1 MIKRKAFQFRFKA
14 NSKVEMSMLKFAG
27 AMRFV
32 WNRALAL
39 QLERLEKG
47 EKLLSYSDLAALL
60 VEWKTQAETLWLNE
74 VPSQPLQQTLMNL
87 DRAIKDA
94 FNKKSPKRFPRFKK
108 RGYHDSFRYPQGFKI
123 RDNLIFL
130 PKIGWVRYFKSRDIL
145 GTPKN
150 VTVSR
155 RGKHW
160 FVSVQTEQEV
170 EKPNHTSK
178 TIVGIDVGV
187 KKFATL
193 SNGQVYQPI
202 NSFKILSQKLARAQ
216 RNLARKIRGS
226 KNHRKQKQT
235 VSAIHIKIG
244 NTRSDYL
251 HKVST
256 SISKNHAM
264 AVLEDLKIANMSKSA
279 KGTMEDPGKS
289 VAAKSGLNRSILD
302 QGWHTFKNLLQY
314 KFDWSGGELIVVD
327 PKYTSQQCSRCCHTA
342 KENRLS
348 QSQFVCV
355 ACGFAENADL
365 NAAQNILA
373 AGHAVLAC
381 GDIKQVTA

>member
-1 MIKRKAFQFRFKA
+1 
-14 NSKVEMSMLKFAG
+14 MSMMKIAG
-27 AMRFV
+27 AMRYV

-60 VEWKTQAETLWLNE
+60 VEWKAAEETLWLNE
-74 VPSQPLQQTLMNL
+74 IPSQPLQQTLMNL

-94 FNKKSPKRFPRFKK
+94 FNKKSPKKFPRFKK
-108 RGYHDSFRYPQGFKI
+108 RGRHDSFRYPQGFKV

-130 PKIGWVRYFKSRDIL
+130 PKIGWVRFFKSRDIL

-150 VTVSR
+150 ATVSR

-160 FVSVQTEQEV
+160 FVSIQIEQEV
-170 EKPNHTSK
+170 TKPVHSAK
-178 TIVGIDVGV
+178 TMVGIDVGI
-187 KKFATL
+187 KQFATL
-193 SNGQVYQPI
+193 STGQVYKPV
-202 NSFKILSQKLARAQ
+202 NSFKALLKKLAMAQ
-216 RNLARKIRGS
+216 RSLARKIRGS
-226 KNHRKQKQT
+226 NNFRKQKQK
-235 VSAIHIKIG
+235 VASIHIKAA
-244 NTRSDYL
+244 NVRSDYL

-264 AVLEDLKIANMSKSA
+264 AVLEDLKIVNMSKSV
-279 KGTMEDPGKS
+279 K
-289 VAAKSGLNRSILD
+289 AKSGLNRSILD

-314 KFDWSGGELIVVD
+314 KFDWLGGELIMVD
-327 PKYTSQQCSRCCHTA
+327 PKYTSQKCSSCCHIA
-342 KENRLS
+342 KENRIS

-355 ACGFAENADL
+355 VCGHAENADL

-381 GDIKQVTA
+381 GDIEWVTARAQESHAL